1 MLTYQSGN
9 KKVATVSAAGRVTL
23 KGPGWTTI
31 TVRAAATSKYKG
43 AVKKITLTVKPKKAI
58 SRKAVSIMART
69 LKVRWKR
76 DKKATGYQVTIAR
89 NKKFKKGKKTVF
101 VRKNKTTA
109 KTFKKLKRKKT
120 YYCKV
125 RAYKQVGKTKI
136 YGAYSKA
143 RKIEVR

>member
-1 MLTYQSGN
+1 M
-9 KKVATVSAAGRVTL
+9 
-23 KGPGWTTI
+23 
-31 TVRAAATSKYKG
+31 
-43 AVKKITLTVKPKKAI
+43 
-58 SRKAVSIMART
+58 
-69 LKVRWKR
+69 
-76 DKKATGYQVTIAR
+76 TIAR

-143 RKIEVR
+143 RKIKVR